1 MKTYLQLII
10 FICITNLSNAQ
21 ITNSIYL
28 DYSSLWHY
36 YIAGWNGIYGF
47 ESFSTMYIDGDTTVN
62 GQDYYKRF
70 RYVHTITN
78 STPPSDSYMLYGP
91 ALIREDVNN
100 NFVIYDSNTG
110 SESVFLDND
119 AILAANTGD
128 PFPAPGAT
136 CNVQSVASLS
146 IGSQPIKHLHGSVN
160 MPVVGIAEGI
170 GYVGPICAV
179 GVEGSEILV
188 CYYRLG
194 DSLCFATGHAP
205 EDFPVPQYMS
215 LGMAEMNNS
224 AVKVYPNPANKQLN
238 IEFSQDQT
246 FQFYS
251 CHDATG
257 KLIQK
262 GSIEPQTKID
272 VSNWDSGIY
281 FLHLTN
287 AEQILTIQ
295 KVVIA
300 R

>member
-1 MKTYLQLII
+1 MKTYLKLII

-47 ESFSTMYIDGDTTVN
+47 ESFSTIYIDGDTTVN

-100 NFVIYDSNTG
+100 NFVIYDSNAG
-110 SESVFLDND
+110 SESVFLDNA
-119 AILAANTGD
+119 AIVAANTGD

-136 CNVQSVASLS
+136 CNIESVASLS

-188 CYYRLG
+188 CYYRLS
-194 DSLCFATGHAP
+194 DSLCFTTGYSP

-215 LGMAEMNNS
+215 LGMAKMINS
-224 AVKVYPNPANKQLN
+224 AIKVYPNPASTQLN
-238 IEFSQDQT
+238 IDNLQNEN
-246 FQFYS
+246 FQSYSFY
-251 CHDATG
+251 DTAG
-257 KLIQK
+257 K
-262 GSIEPQTKID
+262 SIEQGALEQQTRID
-272 VSNWDSGIY
+272 ISTWGPGIY

-287 AEQILTIQ
+287 TEQILQIR
-295 KVVIA
+295 KVVIE